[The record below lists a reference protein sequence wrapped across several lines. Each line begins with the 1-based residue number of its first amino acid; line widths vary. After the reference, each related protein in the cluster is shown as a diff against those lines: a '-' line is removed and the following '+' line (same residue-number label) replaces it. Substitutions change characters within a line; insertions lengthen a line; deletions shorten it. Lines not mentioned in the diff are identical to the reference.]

1 MDRAR
6 LTPWVVLAA
15 TVLAAAPIASA
26 DPPAAAGGYAGV
38 YASDTVTVTLK
49 ADGPGYTGSIR
60 KGTNDFPLTATAT
73 ADHLTGS
80 FHAGGK
86 EFPFQATLDGN
97 TLTLTSGKNTFV
109 CVDDNPLDPPGGR
122 PAAAGAAAATDNP
135 LGTGNPLGSGTTPP
149 PPANGAGNVH
159 GDVTGKWAITGDLGA
174 DKFSITFG
182 ADHTITVETADGSSS
197 GGTGFKYA
205 DGKVTFD
212 GSSQMNALTV
222 GGTWTL
228 DWKSP
233 DAFTTVDS
241 GGKALSFQRVR
252 AGK

>member
-1 MDRAR
+1 MDRGR
-6 LTPWVVLAA
+6 LASCVGLVAAVVAVA
-15 TVLAAAPIASA
+15 GRTAAA
-26 DPPAAAGGYAGV
+26 DPAAPGGYAGV
-38 YASDTVTVTLK
+38 YASDKVTVTLK
-49 ADGPGYTGSIR
+49 ADGNGYAGSIR
-60 KGTNDFPLTATAT
+60 RGTTDFPLTASA
-73 ADHLTGS
+73 AGGQLTGS
-80 FHAGGK
+80 FRSGGQAYS
-86 EFPFQATLDGN
+86 FRATLDGN

-122 PAAAGAAAATDNP
+122 PAAAAGAAPTDNP
-135 LGTGNPLGSGTTPP
+135 LGAGTTPP
-149 PPANGAGNVH
+149 PPANGAGNVP

-182 ADHTITVETADGSSS
+182 ADHTITVETADGGSS